1 MRRGRRGLVNFVTYI
16 HPDTQTYTVKFENRI
31 LSPGHSEERTKR
43 VYVETIF
50 PTLYS

>member
-16 HPDTQTYTVKFENRI
+16 HPDTQTYTVKFENWEH
-31 LSPGHSEERTKR
+31 SPGHSEDRTKR
-43 VYVETIF
+43 VYVKTIF